1 MCFAEYRDMMLE
13 LQPIVEIV
21 PDEPRLVFSDIDCF
35 GVFQAAD
42 TKRLFSIVAWMASV
56 YLVMATI
63 RHFAIQMVEFNV
75 DHVWHRAIMI
85 VG

>member
-1 MCFAEYRDMMLE
+1 MLQ
-13 LQPIVEIV
+13 LQFEVEVV
-21 PDEPRLVFSDIDCF
+21 PVESRLVFNDIDCF

-42 TKRLFSIVAWMASV
+42 TKRLFSIVAWMASG
-56 YLVMATI
+56 YLAMATV

-75 DHVWHRAIMI
+75 DHVWHRAIMA